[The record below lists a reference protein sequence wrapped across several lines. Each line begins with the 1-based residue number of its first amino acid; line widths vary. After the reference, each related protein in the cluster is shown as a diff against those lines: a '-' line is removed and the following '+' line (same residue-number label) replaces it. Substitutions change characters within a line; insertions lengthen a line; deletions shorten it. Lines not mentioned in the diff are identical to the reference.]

1 MHQLN
6 QPLTIKGTFCCTV
19 QAGNK
24 IAPAEFFVIKGKG
37 IPLIG
42 KETAKTLGML
52 KIGITIAA
60 IAETSQV
67 LKQQYPVVFSGV
79 GKLNTKQLLLHIDP
93 NVTPVAQPLRR
104 TPFNLREKVEV
115 IESLLALD
123 IIEPVDGPTPW
134 VNAAVIVAK
143 GNSDDIRLCIDMR
156 RSNEAKI
163 RGRHRIPTV
172 DEVLQSM
179 NGSTVFSKVD
189 LKRGY
194 HHLELSP
201 ESCEINYSCSE

>member
-24 IAPAEFFVIKGKG
+24 IERH
-37 IPLIG
+37 

-143 GNSDDIRLCIDMR
+143 GNCDDIRLCIDMR

-172 DEVLQSM
+172 DEVLQRM
-179 NGSTVFSKVD
+179 NGSTVFSKMD
-189 LKRGY
+189 LKWGY

-201 ESCEINYSCSE
+201 ESCEINDSCSE